1 MKKQIIIL
9 SSAVVIS
16 LVMGYSINNIAISKA
31 QPEYK
36 IATVDIQKIVANSTE
51 IKSLKAE
58 QEKQMQNMQSTIDKA
73 RTEISKEQDPVK
85 IAQLEEKYRNE
96 INNQKLALD
105 TSYNTKVKAIDSKIK
120 TAVVEKARWMNYNIV
135 LPKNTVLFGGDD
147 ITDEVSQ
154 IIQ

>member
-51 IKSLKAE
+51 IKSLKTE
-58 QEKQMQNMQSTIDKA
+58 QTG
-73 RTEISKEQDPVK
+73 VK
-85 IAQLEEKYRNE
+85 SPGWL
-96 INNQKLALD
+96 
-105 TSYNTKVKAIDSKIK
+105 
-120 TAVVEKARWMNYNIV
+120 
-135 LPKNTVLFGGDD
+135 KNTNHLPL
-147 ITDEVSQ
+147 
-154 IIQ
+154 

>member
-16 LVMGYSINNIAISKA
+16 LVMGYSIYNIAISKA

-58 QEKQMQNMQSTIDKA
+58 QEKQKQNTH
-73 RTEISKEQDPVK
+73 
-85 IAQLEEKYRNE
+85 NE
-96 INNQKLALD
+96 I
-105 TSYNTKVKAIDSKIK
+105 IDL
-120 TAVVEKARWMNYNIV
+120 N
-135 LPKNTVLFGGDD
+135 
-147 ITDEVSQ
+147 
-154 IIQ
+154 